1 MRSVDSPVPWRT
13 ALKIAGTSATALP
26 PERVPLG
33 AAVGRVLA
41 EPVRAGADLPGADA
55 AAMDGYAVAGAGP
68 WRVVGRILAGG
79 PAWAGVLGPGQ
90 AAEIMTGAVVPP
102 GTVAVLPYETADLT
116 GAAGWTKPHI
126 RRAGEDARAGDELL
140 RPGRVVTPAVAGLLA
155 QAGLDD
161 VPVRRRP
168 SVRLVVTGDE
178 VVSAGVPGAGQ
189 VRDVFAPMVSA
200 LVAAAGGVVADRV
213 LLRDDAGL
221 LADCLAATDVD
232 VVVVTGS
239 SSAGAADHLHR
250 VLDTLGARR
259 LVDRV
264 ACRPGRPQSLAA
276 LPGGRWVAGLPGN
289 PYAGLVACVTLL
301 QPLLYGLTGAARP
314 PAPRLSVVGDAHLPP
329 AATLLVPVRLAG
341 DHATIVPGGRPA
353 SLAGAAAADALAV
366 LEDGW
371 SSGAAADLML
381 LL

>member
-13 ALKIAGTSATALP
+13 ALKVAGAAATALP

-33 AAVGRVLA
+33 AAAGRVLA
-41 EPVRAGADLPGADA
+41 APVHAGADLPGTDT
-55 AAMDGYAVAGAGP
+55 AAMDGYAVSGAGP
-68 WRVVGRILAGG
+68 WRVVGRVLAGG
-79 PAWAGVLGPGQ
+79 QPWAGVLRPGQ
-90 AAEIMTGAVVPP
+90 AVEIMTGAVVPP
-102 GTVAVLPYETADLT
+102 GAVAVLPYETADLT
-116 GAAGWTKPHI
+116 GATGWTKAHI

-155 QAGLDD
+155 QAGVDD

-168 SVRLVVTGDE
+168 VVRLVVTGDE
-178 VVSAGVPGAGQ
+178 VVAAGVPGAGQ
-189 VRDVFAPMVSA
+189 VRDVFGPMVSA
-200 LVAAAGGVVADRV
+200 LVTAAGGVVADRV

-221 LADCLAATDVD
+221 LAECLAATDAD

-250 VLDTLGARR
+250 VLDELGARR

-314 PAPRLSVVGDAHLPP
+314 PAPRLSVVGDVTLTPP
-329 AATLLVPVRLAG
+329 ATLLVPVRLAG
-341 DHATIVPGGRPA
+341 DHATVVPGSRPA
-353 SLAGAAAADALAV
+353 SLAGAALADALAV
-366 LEDGW
+366 LEEGW
-371 SSGAAADLML
+371 SSGSPADLMML
-381 LL
+381 T